1 MPNKVYE
8 IIFRDKKTETR
19 KTTATPMTGE
29 ERSTAKSETQDGG
42 IILKQGI
49 AAYHYA
55 KKAINTVASY
65 QVSTIQLRTGNA
77 KAQQK
82 AEFAYQIVQDAANVL
97 ESTIVGA
104 VTGGLPGAL
113 VGTAVGAAA
122 KVVDYGLN
130 QKRLNLSQSVESI
143 TLALNAIR
151 IGAGGDRMGAVK

>member
-29 ERSTAKSETQDGG
+29 ERSTAKSEMQDGG
-42 IILKQGI
+42 ITLKQGI

-77 KAQQK
+77 RAQQK
-82 AEFAYQIVQDAANVL
+82 AEFAYQIVQDASNVL

-122 KVVDYGLN
+122 KVVGYAQNGQRIN
-130 QKRLNLSQSVESI
+130 TEFAVENVTIAQNS
-143 TLALNAIR
+143 LR
-151 IGAGGDRMGAVK
+151 ISAGGNRKGAV